1 MFFLIVISKNN
12 KKKNKKIKLFPYQ
25 KKMSESEEEQIRL
38 KQGLLKSEI
47 LDKNY
52 DKDKFLQ
59 FCLYKKE
66 NGDDLSKWTFEELNE
81 AINEFVKTQNEN
93 NQSPTMLNYS
103 NQMNQNY
110 VQNNMN
116 QTPQN
121 ILNQT
126 NQNYP
131 QNYQQNFNPNQ
142 NINQQNQKEDKMN
155 SQIEK
160 MEQMH
165 ITKDNEDQNQD
176 KKFEIEIKCKKLEK
190 SILNDKEIK
199 VEIKNPKASDK
210 KFFEQTYIT
219 YEVTTDKL
227 QWSVRRRFSD
237 FEWLRKILVKL
248 FPRNLIPP
256 IPGKKVGPRRFEQD
270 FIEKRMMF
278 LQKFID
284 NVMTNENF
292 KTSEAL
298 ISFLSFIDRNQF
310 EQKMKELTS
319 YQPSNYVEDCRTLT
333 GNLFI
338 VDNEQNEKYYVN
350 IQNYYKIQNQL
361 FDRLNYNMKNFYNS
375 LNNAC
380 IALEEAKRDF
390 DTLHLLNARVLMKE
404 EITKTYET
412 LAVFFKNWKR
422 NIFNQNE
429 IIKSKIKDFF
439 KYQRMESDS
448 YCELIKSREVLKS
461 QYMSEK
467 KRLDARKE
475 KLWQLM
481 DVTKWEIIDDFNRVD
496 RALLMRDKSYA
507 FTFMCTKETTALE
520 GIHKQLGYA
529 NKMNMEELK
538 KLISKNTV
546 RFVNTVKE
554 FTNEFYP
561 TLTDGISVWST
572 LNGYI

>member
-1 MFFLIVISKNN
+1 
-12 KKKNKKIKLFPYQ
+12 
-25 KKMSESEEEQIRL
+25 MSESEEEQIRL

-121 ILNQT
+121 FLNQT
-126 NQNYP
+126 NQNYPQNFQQNYP

-165 ITKDNEDQNQD
+165 ITKDNENQNQD

-227 QWSVRRRFSD
+227 QWNVRRRFSD

-284 NVMTNENF
+284 NVMTNESF

-298 ISFLSFIDRNQF
+298 ISFLSFMDRNQF

-448 YCELIKSREVLKS
+448 YCELIKSREALKS

-507 FTFMCTKETTALE
+507 FTYMCTKETTALE

-572 LNGYI
+572 LNGFI

>member
-1 MFFLIVISKNN
+1 
-12 KKKNKKIKLFPYQ
+12 
-25 KKMSESEEEQIRL
+25 MSQSEEEEIRI
-38 KQGLLKSEI
+38 KQELLKKEI
-47 LDKNY
+47 LNKNY

-59 FCLYKKE
+59 FCLMKKE

-81 AINEFVKTQNEN
+81 AISEFVKSQNEN
-93 NQSPTMLNYS
+93 NPPIETNMSSMMQNLQYQNNMM
-103 NQMNQNY
+103 QNQNMNY
-110 VQNNMN
+110 QNNMN
-116 QTPQN
+116 QNMNMMQN
-121 ILNQT
+121 QM
-126 NQNYP
+126 
-131 QNYQQNFNPNQ
+131 Q
-142 NINQQNQKEDKMN
+142 NINIQNQPQNQQQDKMN
-155 SQIEK
+155 VQIEK

-165 ITKDNEDQNQD
+165 ITKDNEDPNHD
-176 KKFEIEIKCKKLEK
+176 KKFEKEIQCKKLEK
-190 SILNDKEIK
+190 TILNDKEITIQ
-199 VEIKNPKASDK
+199 VKNPKASDK
-210 KFFEQTYIT
+210 KLFEQTYIT
-219 YEVTTDKL
+219 YEVITDQL
-227 QWSVRRRFSD
+227 QWCVRRRFSD
-237 FEWLRKILVKL
+237 FDWLRKILVKL
-248 FPRNLIPP
+248 FPRNLVPP

-278 LQKFID
+278 LQKFLD
-284 NVMTNENF
+284 NVIINENF

-298 ISFLSFIDRNQF
+298 VAFLSFVDRSQF

-319 YQPSNYVEDCRTLT
+319 YQPSNYVEDVRTLT
-333 GNLFI
+333 GSLFI

-350 IQNYYKIQNQL
+350 IMNYYKIQNQL

-412 LAVFFKNWKR
+412 LAIFFKNWKR

-439 KYQRMESDS
+439 KYQRMESES
-448 YCELIKSREVLKS
+448 YCELIKSRDVLKVK
-461 QYMSEK
+461 YTADK
-467 KRLDARKE
+467 TKLDARKE

-481 DVTKWEIIDDFNRVD
+481 DITKWEIIDDFNRVNRD
-496 RALLMRDKSYA
+496 LLMRDKTYA
-507 FTFMCTKETTALE
+507 FTIMCTKETQALE

-538 KLISKNTV
+538 KLIARNTV
-546 RFVNTVKE
+546 RYVNTVKE

-561 TLTDGISVWST
+561 TLTDAITIWST

>member
-1 MFFLIVISKNN
+1 
-12 KKKNKKIKLFPYQ
+12 
-25 KKMSESEEEQIRL
+25 MSESEEEQIRL
-38 KQGLLKSEI
+38 KQGILKSEI

-121 ILNQT
+121 FLNQT
-126 NQNYP
+126 NQNYPQNFQQNYP

-165 ITKDNEDQNQD
+165 ITKDNENQNQD

-227 QWSVRRRFSD
+227 QWNVRRRFSD

-284 NVMTNENF
+284 NVMTNESF

-298 ISFLSFIDRNQF
+298 ISFLSFMDRNQF

-448 YCELIKSREVLKS
+448 YCELIKSREALKS

-507 FTFMCTKETTALE
+507 FTYMCTKETTALE

-572 LNGYI
+572 LNGFI

>member
-1 MFFLIVISKNN
+1 
-12 KKKNKKIKLFPYQ
+12 
-25 KKMSESEEEQIRL
+25 MSESEEEQIRL

-131 QNYQQNFNPNQ
+131 QNYQQNYPQNYPQNYQQNFQQNYPQNYQQNFNPNQ

-165 ITKDNEDQNQD
+165 ITKDNENQNQD

-227 QWSVRRRFSD
+227 QWNVRRRFSD

-284 NVMTNENF
+284 NVMTNESF

-298 ISFLSFIDRNQF
+298 ISFLSFMDRNQF

-448 YCELIKSREVLKS
+448 YCELIKSREALKS

-507 FTFMCTKETTALE
+507 FTYMCTKETTALE

-572 LNGYI
+572 LNGFI

>member
-1 MFFLIVISKNN
+1 
-12 KKKNKKIKLFPYQ
+12 
-25 KKMSESEEEQIRL
+25 MSQSEEEQIRL
-38 KQGLLKSEI
+38 KQELLKNEI
-47 LDKNY
+47 LNKEY

-59 FCLYKKE
+59 FCLMKKE
-66 NGDDLSKWTFEELNE
+66 NGDDLSKWTFDELNE
-81 AINEFVKTQNEN
+81 AISEFVKSQNEN
-93 NQSPTMLNYS
+93 NPQTETNMSSMMQNLQYQSNMM
-103 NQMNQNY
+103 QNQNMNY
-110 VQNNMN
+110 QNNMN
-116 QTPQN
+116 QNNMNYQN
-121 ILNQT
+121 NM
-126 NQNYP
+126 NQNMM
-131 QNYQQNFNPNQ
+131 QNQMQ
-142 NINQQNQKEDKMN
+142 NINYQNQPQNQPQDKMN
-155 SQIEK
+155 VQIEK

-165 ITKDNEDQNQD
+165 ITKDNEDPNQD
-176 KKFEIEIKCKKLEK
+176 KKFEKEIQCKKLEK
-190 SILNDKEIK
+190 TILNDKQIT
-199 VEIKNPKASDK
+199 VQVKNPKASDK

-219 YEVTTDKL
+219 YEVITDQL
-227 QWSVRRRFSD
+227 QWCVRRRFSD
-237 FEWLRKILVKL
+237 FDWLRKILVKL

-278 LQKFID
+278 LQKFLE
-284 NVMTNENF
+284 NVITNESF

-298 ISFLSFIDRNQF
+298 VAFLSFVDRSQF
-310 EQKMKELTS
+310 EQKMKELSS
-319 YQPSNYVEDCRTLT
+319 YQPSNYVEDVRTLT

-350 IQNYYKIQNQL
+350 IMNYYKIQNQL
-361 FDRLNYNMKNFYNS
+361 FDRLNYNMKTFYNS

-404 EITKTYET
+404 EITKTYEI
-412 LAVFFKNWKR
+412 LAIFFKNWKR

-439 KYQRMESDS
+439 KYQRMESES
-448 YCELIKSREVLKS
+448 YCELIKSRDALKVK
-461 QYMSEK
+461 YTADK
-467 KRLDARKE
+467 TKLDARKE
-475 KLWQLM
+475 KLWTLM
-481 DVTKWEIIDDFNRVD
+481 DITKWEIIDDFNKVD
-496 RALLMRDKSYA
+496 RALLMRDKTYA
-507 FTFMCTKETTALE
+507 FTIMCTKETQALE

-538 KLISKNTV
+538 KLIAKNTV